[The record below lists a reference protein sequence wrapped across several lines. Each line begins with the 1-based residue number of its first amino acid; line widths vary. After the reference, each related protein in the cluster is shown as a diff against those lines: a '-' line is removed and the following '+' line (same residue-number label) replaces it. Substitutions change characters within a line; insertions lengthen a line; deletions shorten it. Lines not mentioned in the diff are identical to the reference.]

1 MNELLNTKPGER
13 NTKLNIRAYGLGRLA
28 ARGWITVERVVQG
41 LELACQFNLLTR
53 DDGPEQVRATIAS
66 GLRAGMERPYP
77 DDVFRKSEA

>member
-1 MNELLNTKPGER
+1 MGRLIVRGCS
-13 NTKLNIRAYGLGRLA
+13 LGRLA

-41 LELACQFNLLTR
+41 LELVCELNLLTR

-77 DDVFRKSEA
+77 EDIFRKSAA